1 MSEIKKLKAKPKEKA
16 KEKPKEKA
24 KEKPPEGYHRTKWG
38 PYLVPN
44 KGTTKPR
51 PRGAFDEYDCGY
63 AEEETWF
70 M

>member
-1 MSEIKKLKAKPKEKA
+1 MP
-16 KEKPKEKA
+16 KEKPKGKMPKEKPKGKMP
-24 KEKPPEGYHRTKWG
+24 KEKPPEGYHWTKWG